1 MLGIIDIL
9 RGLVGRRDPPALIKW
24 KCKYGEL
31 CESHQELEIK
41 QTPTNKGMDK
51 QAVPDLRLLNN
62 RKVKG
67 SDTWYHMAEAGQRD
81 CNH

>member
-9 RGLVGRRDPPALIKW
+9 RGLAGRRDPPAHINW

-31 CESHQELEIK
+31 CDNHQELETKRI
-41 QTPTNKGMDK
+41 PTNKEMNK
-51 QAVPDLRLLNN
+51 HAVPGLRLLNN

-67 SDTWYHMAEAGQRD
+67 PDTWYHMAEVG
-81 CNH
+81 